1 MRLRSDGTLQLSPS
15 DLSAHLACPHL
26 TTLELAVLRG
36 DLERPHVD
44 DTHVDLIFR
53 KGREHEAAYLARLVA
68 EGRSIVR
75 IPTYDDEGFDEDEA
89 RRLTEAAIRSRV
101 ADVVYQ
107 PYLVG
112 GDGRWRGFADFLE
125 RTPDGTYEP
134 VDTKL
139 ARSAKPA
146 HVLQL
151 LFYAEQVERL
161 QGAPVERIHVENGRG
176 ERETFRVAEL
186 HAYNRRV
193 RGRFVAALA
202 RDDETYPWP
211 CAHCGICDFRNVCRA
226 RRVDDDHLVL
236 VAGMRRGW
244 AERLIAEG
252 VATLA
257 KLGALPGSNAG
268 APGGMRA
275 ETFERLRHQAELQ
288 LRGRVAGRHLFELLP
303 DEEERGFRL
312 LPAPD
317 HGDVWLDLEGHP
329 FYETSRGLEFLFG
342 YCYRDGNGEVR
353 YDALWARDRD
363 GEREVFTRFVDWLVE
378 RRREHP
384 GMHVYHYAAYER
396 TALTRLMGEHGM
408 REQEVD
414 DFLRRE
420 LLVDLYRIVRQAL
433 RASTDSY
440 SIKAIEALY
449 GFVRTASVKGGDDA
463 VVAFEE
469 WLETG
474 DDTILEGVERY
485 NEEDCRST
493 YELHEWLLRIRP
505 DDLPWRPVPE
515 LRERKEAAVEAD
527 VERAALNARLL
538 LGAEENE
545 PRRLLAHL
553 VDYHQREQRP
563 QWWEWFRWP
572 QLDDDELIRD
582 RTAIGGLAWDGRP
595 PEIEEQSHAYRMSF
609 PPQEHK
615 IEREA
620 WDPDTRRG
628 YRVRVDDEHGIVTLL
643 RGVKRVDE
651 PLPRGLTPG
660 MPVEDWVK
668 RDALLRFVHSY
679 ADGEPGAYPALVAL
693 LERRRPDVRLDR
705 GPVEAVRT
713 LGASYLFV
721 QGPPGSGKTWQGA
734 KMAIALVRDG
744 KRVGITSLSH
754 RAINNLLRAIQEEA
768 DRQGYTF
775 SGVKRARDGE
785 SSETW
790 FADRCFVS
798 STDVDVCADP
808 AFDLVAGTG
817 WALARDTVDLHA
829 AERPI
834 DVLFVDEAGQ
844 LSLADVLAAGTSAR
858 SLVLLGDPNQ
868 LPQVSQ
874 GSHPEGSGRSVLQ
887 HLLGENQTVPADE
900 GLFLAETWRLRPEL
914 CAFTSDAYYEGR
926 LGNAAPA
933 AARSVAR
940 GNGPAW
946 IPVEHE
952 GHAQSSSEE
961 VDAIVAAV
969 EELVGT
975 PFTDEHGRTRPLGEG
990 DVLVVAPYN
999 AQVRMLRAK
1008 LPAGVGVGTVDKFQ
1022 GQQAPVVFVSMAS
1035 STSED
1040 APRGLGFAFDSH
1052 RFNVAT
1058 SRAQC
1063 RAVLVCSP
1071 ALLDADCKTV
1081 GQMRLV
1087 SAVCRFVELAEAR
1100 RRHRRE
1106 RSGPRAP
1113 GLMGRR
1119 RTPRP

>member
-1 MRLRSDGTLQLSPS
+1 MRLRPDGTLQLSPS

-36 DLERPHVD
+36 ELERPHVD
-44 DTHVDLIFR
+44 DTHLDLIFR

-68 EGRSIVR
+68 GGRSVVR
-75 IPTYDDEGFDEDEA
+75 IPTYDDEGFDVDEA
-89 RRLTEAAIRSRV
+89 RRLTEEAIRGREAEV
-101 ADVVYQ
+101 IYQ
-107 PYLVG
+107 PYLTTSDG
-112 GDGRWRGFADFLE
+112 GWRGFADFLE
-125 RTPDGTYEP
+125 LTPGGTYEP

-151 LFYAEQVERL
+151 LFYAEQVERV

-186 HAYNRRV
+186 QAYNRRV
-193 RGRFVAALA
+193 RERFLEALER
-202 RDDETYPWP
+202 RDGTYPWP
-211 CAHCGICDFRNVCRA
+211 CAHCGICDFRHVCRE
-226 RRVDDDHLVL
+226 RRVEDDHLVL
-236 VAGMRRGW
+236 VAGMRRAW
-244 AERLIAEG
+244 AEALLAEG
-252 VATLA
+252 IETLA
-257 KLGALPGSNAG
+257 GLAALPGANG
-268 APGGMRA
+268 DAPGGMRA
-275 ETFERLRHQAELQ
+275 ETFERVRHQAGLQ
-288 LRGRVAGRHLFELLP
+288 LRGRVEGRHLFELLP

-317 HGDVWLDLEGHP
+317 RGDVWLDLEGHP

-342 YCYRDGNGEVR
+342 YCYRDGDGTVR
-353 YDALWARDRD
+353 YEALWARDRD
-363 GEREVFTRFVDWLVE
+363 GEREVFARFVDWVAA

-396 TALTRLMGEHGM
+396 TALTRLAGEHGT

-433 RASTDSY
+433 RASTESY

-449 GFVRTASVKGGDDA
+449 GFQRTASVKGGDDA

-474 DDTILEGVERY
+474 DGAILEGVERY

-493 YELHEWLLRIRP
+493 YELHEWLLQVRP
-505 DDLPWRPVPE
+505 DGLPWRPVPE
-515 LRERKEAAVEAD
+515 LPGRKEAVVEAEG
-527 VERAALNARLL
+527 ERAALEARLL
-538 LGAEENE
+538 AGAEEGE

-553 VDYHQREQRP
+553 VDYHRREQRP

-582 RTAIGGLAWDGRP
+582 RTAIGGLAWDGTP
-595 PEIEEQSHAYRMSF
+595 PQAEGKSSHAYRMTF

-615 IEREA
+615 LDGEA
-620 WDPDTRRG
+620 WDPDTRRS
-628 YRVRVDDEHGIVTLL
+628 YRVRVDDERGTVTVV
-643 RGVKRVDE
+643 RGKKRDDE

-660 MPVEDWVK
+660 KPVEDWVK
-668 RDALLRFVHSY
+668 RDALLRFVRFY
-679 ADGEPGAYPALVAL
+679 ADGDLDAYPALVAL
-693 LERRRPDVRLDR
+693 LERRPPDVRLELE
-705 GPVEAVRT
+705 PVAAVAT
-713 LGASYLFV
+713 LGESYLFV

-734 KMAIALVRDG
+734 RMAVALMRAG

-754 RAINNLLRAIQEEA
+754 RAINNLLAAIQEEA
-768 DRQGYTF
+768 DREDGF
-775 SGVKRARDGE
+775 VFRGVKRARDEEG
-785 SSETW
+785 SETR
-790 FADRCFVS
+790 FTGRCVVS
-798 STDVDVCADP
+798 STDVDVCAEP
-808 AFDLVAGTG
+808 SFDLVAGTG
-817 WALARDTVDLHA
+817 WALTREAVDLHA

-874 GSHPEGSGRSVLQ
+874 GSHPEGAGRSVLR
-887 HLLGENQTVPADE
+887 HLLGEHQTVPRDE
-900 GLFLAETWRLRPEL
+900 GLFLPETWRLRPEL

-926 LGNAAPA
+926 LGYAEPA
-933 AARSVAR
+933 AARSLAR

-952 GHAQSSSEE
+952 GHAQSSPEE
-961 VDAIVAAV
+961 AAAV
-969 EELVGT
+969 EELLGT
-975 PFTDEHGRTRPLGEG
+975 PFTDEHGVTRPLREA

-999 AQVRMLRAK
+999 AQVRLLRAK
-1008 LPAGVGVGTVDKFQ
+1008 LPGAVRVGTVDKFQ

-1035 STSED
+1035 STSEE

-1071 ALLDADCKTV
+1071 ELLDADCKTV

-1087 SAVCRFVELAEAR
+1087 SAVCRFVELA
-1100 RRHRRE
+1100 
-1106 RSGPRAP
+1106 G
-1113 GLMGRR
+1113 
-1119 RTPRP
+1119 